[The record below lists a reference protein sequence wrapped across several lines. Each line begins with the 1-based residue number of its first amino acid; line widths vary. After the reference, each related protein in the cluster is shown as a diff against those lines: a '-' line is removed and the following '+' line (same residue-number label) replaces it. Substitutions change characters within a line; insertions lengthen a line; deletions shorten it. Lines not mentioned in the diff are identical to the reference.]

1 VDIGR
6 NSAAMGL
13 TYALQSVSGLKNL
26 SMPARV
32 ADTPMPYRSASHG
45 MFSRLSIEIASCLLE
60 AGAEQTDEDVIQQVL
75 QGNTAMF
82 GLLMRRYNERV
93 YRGL

>member
-1 VDIGR
+1 
-6 NSAAMGL
+6 
-13 TYALQSVSGLKNL
+13 
-26 SMPARV
+26 
-32 ADTPMPYRSASHG
+32 